1 MQTCKGQSDLRA
13 QKTARA
19 KFCRDFMNKFTIIA
33 MKKTNSKWKLT
44 EISYLLCN
52 FACKLM
58 ILYDVFGTS

>member
-1 MQTCKGQSDLRA
+1 MRA

-33 MKKTNSKWKLT
+33 VKKTNSKWKLT
-44 EISYLLCN
+44 KISYLVCN

-58 ILYDVFGTS
+58 ILFDGFETS